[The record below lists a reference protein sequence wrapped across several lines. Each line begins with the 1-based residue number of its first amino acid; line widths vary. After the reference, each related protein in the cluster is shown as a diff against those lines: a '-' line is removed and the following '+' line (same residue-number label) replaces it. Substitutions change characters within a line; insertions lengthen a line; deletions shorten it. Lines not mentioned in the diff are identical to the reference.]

1 MSAVNLPS
9 STRFD
14 SRGLSDSPDLDASF
28 AVVVGKQAVRR
39 TLSGLLKEASNVL
52 IDRILSC
59 AEHVGGEPHPAAFS
73 EAITA
78 VRNAVAVDR
87 DDVLRKAAITAVR
100 NAVAVDR
107 DDVLRKAVNYLIDH
121 FKMHE
126 DRTVM
131 HHRAVCTW
139 SRIHSWLGQ
148 PDVQREITTVGNPT
162 VADFFATRQ
171 HNEHWTWLHQDV
183 LLNASRTAKQD
194 RVGEHKNAA
203 LKELQNATET
213 LAEVLGTGHQFAV
226 LHLPPLSPTP
236 WAGFGLLRVWCPDSR
251 RFEQIPNLSEVRHHM
266 LWICAW
272 L

>member
-87 DDVLRKAAITAVR
+87 DDVLRKA
-100 NAVAVDR
+100 
-107 DDVLRKAVNYLIDH
+107 VNYLIDH

-148 PDVQREITTVGNPT
+148 EDVQREITTDGNQT